1 MKDLP
6 QECGVYLF
14 KNSRGEIV
22 YIGKAI
28 NIQKRVKSHLARQDV
43 SPFRGDMIAEA
54 KSVDYLLTANE
65 HEALLL
71 EEELI
76 KTYKPHYNLRLKDDK
91 SYPYIR
97 IGVRET
103 FPPIGFARRKTG
115 KEGLYFGPFTNA
127 KKVREG
133 LKLLRTLFLLRGCEI
148 PESRFP
154 LKRPCIDYDLHLCSA
169 PCVGRISAEAY
180 RENLERA
187 IHFLNGNYESVMEWL
202 EQEMWKAADVLDF
215 ESATRYRD
223 HLEATRRIA
232 TRYRLVLPQ
241 LEDVDFIEGVLGD
254 SIGVVVVLRVRKGRL
269 VGSESFVVDSDPQE
283 RMALLKGFIEDFYLS
298 HFSLPPR
305 VCVSLDEVAF
315 FDRLKTDLGVEMV
328 LAPPASPFE
337 AEILAVAL
345 ENAQKNLIIEE
356 EKARKKAMWSEKVL
370 EELQAV
376 VGLDRLPHLIDGM
389 DVSTFQG
396 DEAVGVVV
404 SFHQG
409 KPYKKRYRK
418 FIIRKTHYPNDYE
431 MLREVVQRYVRDLK
445 KSSLPLPDLL
455 LVDGG
460 IGQLNTVF
468 SALEELG
475 VSVPVISLAKEW
487 EEIYTRDRN
496 APLRLPARSEVLQ
509 LLQRIRNEAHRFAIT
524 FHRLRRNK
532 KLFSSMLSEVAGI
545 GPERRRKLLSSYDS
559 LLEILKVAPEEISK
573 NLRIPLPVILNLQG
587 RLREVFQDGV
597 SGNSQK

>member
-1 MKDLP
+1 
-6 QECGVYLF
+6 
-14 KNSRGEIV
+14 
-22 YIGKAI
+22 
-28 NIQKRVKSHLARQDV
+28 
-43 SPFRGDMIAEA
+43 
-54 KSVDYLLTANE
+54 
-65 HEALLL
+65 
-71 EEELI
+71 
-76 KTYKPHYNLRLKDDK
+76 
-91 SYPYIR
+91 
-97 IGVRET
+97 
-103 FPPIGFARRKTG
+103 
-115 KEGLYFGPFTNA
+115 
-127 KKVREG
+127 
-133 LKLLRTLFLLRGCEI
+133 
-148 PESRFP
+148 
-154 LKRPCIDYDLHLCSA
+154 
-169 PCVGRISAEAY
+169 
-180 RENLERA
+180 
-187 IHFLNGNYESVMEWL
+187 
-202 EQEMWKAADVLDF
+202 
-215 ESATRYRD
+215 
-223 HLEATRRIA
+223 
-232 TRYRLVLPQ
+232 
-241 LEDVDFIEGVLGD
+241 
-254 SIGVVVVLRVRKGRL
+254 
-269 VGSESFVVDSDPQE
+269 
-283 RMALLKGFIEDFYLS
+283 
-298 HFSLPPR
+298 
-305 VCVSLDEVAF
+305 
-315 FDRLKTDLGVEMV
+315 
-328 LAPPASPFE
+328 
-337 AEILAVAL
+337 
-345 ENAQKNLIIEE
+345 
-356 EKARKKAMWSEKVL
+356 MWSEKVL

-376 VGLDRLPHLIDGM
+376 VALDKLPHLIDGM

-487 EEIYTRDRN
+487 EEIYTKDGN

-573 NLRIPLPVILNLQG
+573 NLRIPLPVVLNLQG